1 MKYFTRARLL
11 FLLFLLV
18 LTVGC
23 TGPAKRLD
31 PVNAIALSAPIAP
44 GFELHRVSSDLG
56 LVLEILPEHW
66 QATTEATAQMIEHQ
80 AEHEEENAI
89 NAGKQISRA
98 EAMERARRFFEN
110 SKDLYFLNTRS
121 EAHFL
126 FSFAKLKPQQPEPT
140 AGHIAGSA
148 LAAMSGVTA
157 EGWTKH
163 VEDHRPVQVKG
174 TQHAHYFEIDYT
186 QHGER
191 QTFKGVVGYAQPYW
205 FWFYTYDHLQDPQDQ
220 RMLKRLLE
228 TFEIR
233 TEALQ

>member
-1 MKYFTRARLL
+1 MKYLTGARLL

-23 TGPAKRLD
+23 AGPAKRLD
-31 PVNAIALSAPIAP
+31 PVNAITLSAPVAP
-44 GFELHRVSSDLG
+44 GFELHRLSPDLG
-56 LVLEILPEHW
+56 LVLETLPEHW
-66 QATTEATAQMIEHQ
+66 QATTEATPHMIEHQ
-80 AEHEEENAI
+80 AEHEEDNAS

-126 FSFAKLKPQQPEPT
+126 FSFAKLKAQQPEPT
-140 AGHIAGSA
+140 ADHVAGSA

-163 VEDHRPVQVKG
+163 AEGHRSVQVRG
-174 TQHAHYFEIDYT
+174 AQHAHYFEIDYT
-186 QHGER
+186 QHDER
-191 QTFKGVVGYAQPYW
+191 QIFKGVVGYAQPYW

-228 TFEIR
+228 TIEIR
-233 TEALQ
+233 TGAVQ